1 MLLDSLEK
9 RIDSL
14 IDSLDK
20 DALEIDES
28 FIEDLNSFA
37 SEALENV
44 DVLADEKVTDN
55 KLDSFIEKVYKDKD
69 VDIEEYKDE
78 LKAYKKLTEG
88 KLNPDA
94 DDTLRSLFELS
105 EEQIDFIKKVCQD
118 SKDYIEKAKEK
129 LNKNKEIQDS
139 VESYQNL
146 SSKMNSDE
154 KLNEQDFEKVTEL
167 AETESDKDKIDMYKD
182 FLFHNL
188 DVKEDDNITEK
199 HEIEIDEVEENDDKI
214 IEEKEIDNE
223 FNKEKENVDESNEV
237 TEEEINQIIEDLKNT
252 SKEIKN
258 NDKEIEEDDIEI

>member
-1 MLLDSLEK
+1 M
-9 RIDSL
+9 
-14 IDSLDK
+14 
-20 DALEIDES
+20 
-28 FIEDLNSFA
+28 
-37 SEALENV
+37 
-44 DVLADEKVTDN
+44 
-55 KLDSFIEKVYKDKD
+55 
-69 VDIEEYKDE
+69 
-78 LKAYKKLTEG
+78 
-88 KLNPDA
+88 
-94 DDTLRSLFELS
+94 
-105 EEQIDFIKKVCQD
+105 
-118 SKDYIEKAKEK
+118 
-129 LNKNKEIQDS
+129 NKNKEIQDS